1 MHRPVAAI
9 VAAFF
14 AIASAGSASAHVV
27 IVSRTS
33 TLHAYRSDPNPALAY
48 DETATSHGLGSI
60 TLSTPHGG
68 TFSSTVSD
76 TGMGGS
82 FSGDLYRPG
91 GGWPVITGRVNS
103 LEVVF
108 EIVGTAAEVSISMNG
123 VSIPPGNVVTRLTNL
138 AGTVEHFNADWIAV
152 HDGKNGWDPD
162 VWPSVTWN
170 GVLSAGMYRLY
181 AAAGGFVAYGPGGGQ
196 PQSGG
201 GSFSLGVTIVP
212 APHAGAL
219 LVMAGVVGRR
229 RRPA

>member
-1 MHRPVAAI
+1 M
-9 VAAFF
+9 
-14 AIASAGSASAHVV
+14 V

-48 DETATSHGLGSI
+48 DETATGHGLGSI
-60 TLSTPHGG
+60 NLSTPHGG

-76 TGMGGS
+76 TGIGGS
-82 FSGDLYRPG
+82 FSGDLYQAG
-91 GGWPVITGRVNS
+91 GGLPAMTARTNA

-123 VSIPPGNVVTRLTNL
+123 VSTPPGNVVTRLTNL
-138 AGTVEHFNADWIAV
+138 AGTIEHFNADWIAV
-152 HDGKNGWDPD
+152 HDGKSGWDPD

-170 GVLSAGMYRLY
+170 GELSPGVYRLS

-201 GSFSLGVTIVP
+201 GSFSLGVTLVP

-219 LVMAGVVGRR
+219 LVMAGFAGRR
-229 RRPA
+229 RRSA